1 MPLDKN
7 TLAASSGL
15 LSGLVPG
22 AGSVEGFNSAT
33 TLKLGPAPMTDK
45 LKEQVVRTIQ
55 DDDSGPNGANGP
67 NGTTSPGGSA
77 SALPNGHPNG
87 DANGDVDMTDAA
99 QDSRGVS
106 REPVVQ
112 GVKLEPDLERDTD
125 RGDLISPEEAET
137 LPPVPAVF
145 RIADL
150 KREVEAVRDKRKMI
164 RLGPNLD
171 ESKPGSSS
179 SSATLPSV
187 VAFTV
192 FDGGE
197 G

>member
-1 MPLDKN
+1 
-7 TLAASSGL
+7 
-15 LSGLVPG
+15 
-22 AGSVEGFNSAT
+22 
-33 TLKLGPAPMTDK
+33 
-45 LKEQVVRTIQ
+45 
-55 DDDSGPNGANGP
+55 
-67 NGTTSPGGSA
+67 
-77 SALPNGHPNG
+77 
-87 DANGDVDMTDAA
+87 
-99 QDSRGVS
+99 
-106 REPVVQ
+106 
-112 GVKLEPDLERDTD
+112 VKLEPDLDRDLD

-150 KREVEAVRDKRKMI
+150 KREVEAVRDKHRMI

-171 ESKPGSSS
+171 DSKPGSSS
-179 SSATLPSV
+179 SSPTLPSV